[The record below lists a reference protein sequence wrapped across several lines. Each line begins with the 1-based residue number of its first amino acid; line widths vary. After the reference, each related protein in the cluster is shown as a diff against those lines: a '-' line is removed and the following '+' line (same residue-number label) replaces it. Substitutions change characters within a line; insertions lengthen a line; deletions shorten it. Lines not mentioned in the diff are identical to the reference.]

1 MKNRKADVPYC
12 GVREKKIKSAKPVL
26 NEENFKHLYNFIV
39 RRYLIHVR
47 KDVKKL
53 PAPWTKDPILRE
65 FKFTN
70 VRREHDRE
78 TKWVIDRIVNNPK
91 LSYENKLMN
100 LALYRM
106 FNKSTTME
114 IFDSVI
120 DFEIDH
126 GPNFDLWLD
135 TVRDLFKLKL
145 QKDPKYTFFT
155 NAFLTCGIKVAL
167 GNQKDT
173 NDEFMPMR
181 IIKFAY
187 KLWNEGFVD
196 KIKKAKN
203 QQEVF
208 KVIQSW
214 KGLGEFLAYQIY
226 VDMTYIPEFP
236 FSENEFTVSGPGCI
250 KGLKEVFDDFDGM
263 TYDEALFWLRD
274 NIDYEFIKRAWKWE
288 KDKLFVDLEP
298 HDRHM
303 NVMSLENCHCEISK
317 YIRAHTGTGRPKN
330 KYKAGSGNRKVEM

>member
-1 MKNRKADVPYC
+1 MKTKKADLLYN
-12 GVREKKIKSAKPVL
+12 GVRGEKIKERKPKL
-26 NEENFKHLYNFIV
+26 NETNFKHLYNFVV

-53 PAPWTKDPILRE
+53 PAPWTKDPILQE

-78 TKWVIDRIVNNPK
+78 TIWVLNNIVKTNLP
-91 LSYENKLMN
+91 YEVKLMN
-100 LALYRM
+100 CILYRM
-106 FNKSTTME
+106 YNKSTTLE
-114 IFDSVI
+114 IFGVPKSWPVDE
-120 DFEIDH
+120 DK
-126 GPNFDLWLD
+126 
-135 TVRDLFKLKL
+135 VRESLKQKLS
-145 QKDPKYTFFT
+145 DEPKYTFFT

-173 NDEFMPMR
+173 NDSFMPMR
-181 IIKFAY
+181 IIKFAN
-187 KLWNEGFVD
+187 KLWNDGIID
-196 KIKKAKN
+196 KIKKAKS
-203 QQEVF
+203 QKEVF
-208 KVIQSW
+208 YVIKSY
-214 KGLGEFLAYQIY
+214 KGLGEFLAYQIF
-226 VDMTYIPEFP
+226 VDLTYIPEFP

-250 KGLKEVFDDFDGM
+250 KGLKEVFEDFDGL

-274 NIDYEFIKRAWKWE
+274 NWEQLMEERGYKWDP
-288 KDKLFVDLEP
+288 DKLFVDLEP

-330 KYKAGSGNRKVEM
+330 KYKAGTGNRKVDM